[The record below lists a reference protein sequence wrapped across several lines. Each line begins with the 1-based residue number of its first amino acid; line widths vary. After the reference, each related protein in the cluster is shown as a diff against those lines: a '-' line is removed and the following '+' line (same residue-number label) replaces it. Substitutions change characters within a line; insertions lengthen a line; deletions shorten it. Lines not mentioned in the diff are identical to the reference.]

1 MRSHRISISKS
12 LRNDIILL
20 AVLVVAAL
28 VLFPIVAHSDKAG
41 SYALVELDGAEY
53 ARLDLDK
60 DTSLTVDTKQGT
72 NIIIV
77 RDHAVSVES
86 ADCPDKICVNHASV
100 NLAGET
106 IVCLP
111 HKLVIT
117 IKSDTAKES
126 EGSIDAVAE

>member
-60 DTSLTVDTKQGT
+60 DTSLTVSTGQGT

-86 ADCPDKICVNHASV
+86 ADCPDKICVRKGKLHRKGDSA
-100 NLAGET
+100 
-106 IVCLP
+106 VCLP
-111 HKLVIT
+111 AKTVIT
-117 IKSDTAKES
+117 VR
-126 EGSIDAVAE
+126 GGGLDAVTY